1 MLLVRLFREPAL
13 RPRNARKAL
22 SRFLLAIQ
30 IRRLNLARDP
40 EAARLSS
47 FRVYIRKVAS
57 GSMKVQSDFT
67 RLCGLSGAHPVRREV
82 LQGARRL
89 LSAIEI
95 PREQAR

>member
-1 MLLVRLFREPAL
+1 MPELGSLGTVRGALGDGRPYRE
-13 RPRNARKAL
+13 
-22 SRFLLAIQ
+22 LAIQ
-30 IRRLNLARDP
+30 IRHLNLARAPD
-40 EAARLSS
+40 AARLSS